1 MWQNLLTS
9 DEIETE
15 SKNNW
20 ARNWAKIHETQ
31 KLSTNFACL
40 GWKAG
45 AQGGHKHRIVDTLVV
60 FQRPAGTLCL
70 LSARATADSFVYVF
84 AVVQSPP
91 KIIKQPPTD
100 ELLFQ
105 VKTRA
110 DDKDKPFIIECE
122 ADGEPAPE

>member
-45 AQGGHKHRIVDTLVV
+45 AQGGHKHRTVDTLFVV
-60 FQRPAGTLCL
+60 LIFFPTESEISSASRRMSQAETLEK
-70 LSARATADSFVYVF
+70 RAQFEMNF
-84 AVVQSPP
+84 
-91 KIIKQPPTD
+91 KIK
-100 ELLFQ
+100 
-105 VKTRA
+105 
-110 DDKDKPFIIECE
+110 
-122 ADGEPAPE
+122 